1 MPCGA
6 VREFSVAFFTS
17 FRPVWLETGKAAGW
31 MDGFL
36 PPTPPGRFKIYLP
49 TYIHTFFFYLSPL
62 WRFLTFMLAVH
73 TVLV

>member
-1 MPCGA
+1 VPCGA

-36 PPTPPGRFKIYLP
+36 SPPPRATQNILTYLH
-49 TYIHTFFFYLSPL
+49 TYFFFYLSPL